1 MLRRAKKSRFAQ
13 SAEKN
18 VVRNDPFGLIFA
30 SLASQR
36 KTRGR
41 LSFCLLDQ
49 ARLHSLF
56 AGKEVKMGPFNPIP
70 ESLSP
75 WVAGVPAPQPLF
87 ESAVLGQASHRMSNA
102 LDLELD

>member
-1 MLRRAKKSRFAQ
+1 MD
-13 SAEKN
+13 E
-18 VVRNDPFGLIFA
+18 NDPFGLIFT
-30 SLASQR
+30 SLDAQR

-41 LSFCLLDQ
+41 VSFYFLEQ
-49 ARLHSLF
+49 ARLRQPVFEKGRQNSP
-56 AGKEVKMGPFNPIP
+56 KNPIP

-75 WVAGVPAPQPLF
+75 WVAGVPALQPLF